1 MTKSLTEKHEIL
13 SPDENIIHELGK
25 ENKKLQEQNADL
37 SQKVHILN
45 EANEKNYNALCDEIK
60 KNNKLQEQLDE
71 AKTENNNLLNDLV
84 DLNLTIQHKE
94 EQISEA
100 NKLILWCARISWTG
114 DQREDIFDKYLA
126 KWGVK

>member
-1 MTKSLTEKHEIL
+1 ME
-13 SPDENIIHELGK
+13 ENRH
-25 ENKKLQEQNADL
+25 
-37 SQKVHILN
+37 
-45 EANEKNYNALCDEIK
+45 
-60 KNNKLQEQLDE
+60 LQEQLDE
-71 AKTENNNLLNDLV
+71 ARTENNNLLNDIV

-100 NKLILWCARISWTG
+100 NKLILWCAGLSWTG